1 MKREERAA
9 HWLTIIERYAG
20 SGLSAAAFCR
30 EHCINLNR
38 FYWWRRR
45 FHRTDQRQIPN
56 STSTGFLE
64 LVSCSK
70 QPESGIRIRLGEDLS
85 IEVDQG
91 FDPLTLRGVIETLC
105 RSGKR

>member
-9 HWLTIIERYAG
+9 HWLTIIEIHRD
-20 SGLSAAAFCR
+20 SGLSATAFCR
-30 EHCINLNR
+30 EHRIDLNR

-56 STSTGFLE
+56 SSSTGFLE

-70 QPESGIRIRLGEDLS
+70 QPESGIRIRVADELW

-91 FDPLTLRGVIETLC
+91 FDPLTLHGVIETLC
-105 RSGKR
+105 RSVKR